1 MSAGFQE
8 LSPAQL
14 TVELENV
21 AVPLLVE
28 QLRSREAGHCMR
40 IGDLDVD
47 LMIRLCAR
55 LRAELPST
63 TVVVLTNGTLP
74 IPAELAI
81 TSTKLVELRNPHA
94 DGTQRQPLLVFVPS
108 EVRAS
113 AEDSFGVATFEEV
126 SIIGLYETL
135 IQQLIGETPPVLRG
149 AVQES
154 LRQLRDSES
163 PWTFADALSTTR
175 FLLTAKVNGNDAEAI
190 GASLYEIGLVPDFEW
205 LALPEKAPNRL
216 FRNRECV
223 EKLTWSPRSER
234 GRVGELGLADRAV
247 RNSLGNFL
255 AETGT
260 DDPRQWARH
269 IVVDRALWPLAFNKW
284 QFEDGGVQPDAV
296 FIGQVQTD
304 LPVVA
309 EDETKEPLTQLI
321 GQRILPVNS
330 LKKFNVTF
338 HVEPHP
344 TKVQG
349 LAKFVAQVISKEHGP
364 IGLVRGKAVRKTAT
378 DRTTISFL
386 ALNKI
391 EWEEG
396 WHFVRVLAQT
406 ESGDLI
412 PLVDSTGHAV
422 AWSAET
428 ESARPCP
435 NESDLFYVLP
445 DTEVEIEPAQRA
457 VPRELSAL
465 HALFRAQ
472 FTAILDGRDPAS
484 VVFGH
489 AVWAEKTKG
498 YVSGAEMLEV
508 KLGREGSVH
517 VPVSRALKSIEQ
529 KILAAPDGPIS
540 WRIPLNL
547 GVPGTSTGDVNDWP
561 VGSTAERFIGARS
574 RYFEAVRSG
583 TSELVTQGF
592 DAAAHADLAS
602 DYAEAYLELLTDLM
616 RRAEA
621 TAKSDSQRAFTDL
634 RKVLALDSVLL
645 AIVDFRGRRRD
656 AVLVAPTHPLRAL
669 WYAAWAKLGARW
681 VAAARTA
688 PREYV
693 IPTREALLRF
703 LSPTSFPPVIPTEA
717 GHVLTAVDS
726 INPFW
731 TLFAASNEEDPR
743 GLVGEVCSA
752 LALPEPAVGGALID
766 GAYLASRVRRYL
778 VQHPYVRTL
787 TINAFNPGRAG
798 VLADMLLELQK
809 EPAFADLRYDIRLF
823 VPDPDGPGVGEEI
836 AALLT
841 SDRGTTAREADAFS
855 VPAETH
861 LHPKLRL
868 AVRATKDFRINPETH
883 AAHLSLLFDVFPAEE
898 VAARKADPRDAT
910 AFVHGLVQEFST
922 EYHEDELTVAWRRQP
937 RHGAARP
944 IEDAE
949 ELSDLLGSLA
959 AAMSSATATIATGQS
974 GVDLRPV
981 VSLVLGPDDRALLHQ
996 VHEVSDWVFTLD
1008 RNLGIEFFD
1017 HGGRAMR
1024 PDYLIDHSPD
1034 MASTLGHRLV
1044 ITSRS
1049 VAELEALLRPVLEQ
1063 YGLQA
1068 EGRHAV
1074 VLLDQLRSLSG
1085 RLALKLISSPT
1096 QRAEALGLA
1105 LSRLYLE
1112 HQGVFENQV
1121 VVPLDAHLELYRVLK
1136 THANELGDEVS
1147 FRRTDLGLF
1156 DLDLTR
1162 RTITCRL
1169 VEVKCY
1175 SGIGDLAHYNAL
1187 KTSIAEQIAESE
1199 QVIAHHFDPQR
1210 TAQDRPDRAFKTRE
1224 LALLLE
1230 FYLERAER
1238 YGAIS
1243 REAANEARYFVH
1255 TLDDGYQLTFTRSAL
1270 IFDFAKPGTE
1280 LPESEGGIEYHR
1292 IGVNLIRQLV
1302 DAAAPG
1308 IEASASIGSSSGSGG
1323 PSGGPRPQGVAE
1335 VRRRRERAPSV
1346 PTLDTA
1352 AFLGSPRD
1360 RSVSWEELR
1369 SRQPGVPPTSP
1380 TSAAAHEA
1388 VFTPAEVTAVRLSA
1402 PEAPTAALP
1411 IVAPSANAAPEPTPL
1426 EPSAAEV
1433 AQPAQIAEH
1442 ALPPAVPYDIMLG
1455 VTGES
1460 PQYGLLGDVSGRR
1473 VAIDLNQT
1481 HTISLFGVQGGGKS
1495 YTLGTITEMALLPIP
1510 NINIL
1515 PQPLATVI
1523 FHYSPTMDYRPE
1535 FTSMVAPNS
1544 EAAQVKALKET
1555 FGAEPRA
1562 LADVLLLAP
1571 ADKLEERKQEYPGIE
1586 VHALKFGAAELQ
1598 TSHWRFLMGAV
1609 GNQATYIRQLNRLM
1623 KSLRG
1628 GLTLEGLNQGL
1639 EASSLSDHLKS
1650 MAKMRLELAS
1660 EYIDDSV
1667 RLKDEIRPGRLIIV
1681 DLRDEFIEKDEALG
1695 LFVVLLQ
1702 LFADAKYH
1710 DEQGI
1715 ERSFNKLVV
1724 FDEAHKYIDSP
1735 DLVAGLIEV
1744 VREMRHKGTTIMVAS
1759 QDPPSVPISLIELSS
1774 QIILH
1779 KFNSPAWLKHLQ
1791 KANAALGSLT
1801 PEKMSSLRPGEA
1813 FIWSSKATDDAFTR
1827 GVVKV
1832 RCRPRVTQHGGGT
1845 KTAISI
1851 PQPA

>member
-1 MSAGFQE
+1 VSVGFQE
-8 LSPAQL
+8 LSTNQL
-14 TVELENV
+14 TNELENV
-21 AVPLLVE
+21 AVPVLVE
-28 QLRSREAGHCMR
+28 QLRTRVAGHCMR
-40 IGDLDVD
+40 VSDLDAE

-55 LRAELPST
+55 LRAELPNT
-63 TVVVLTNGTLP
+63 TVVVLTDGKVT
-74 IPAELAI
+74 IPAELAVS
-81 TSTKLVELRNPHA
+81 STKLVELRNPHS
-94 DGTQRQPLLVFVPS
+94 DGAQRPPLLVFVPS

-126 SIIGLYETL
+126 SVTGLYEAL
-135 IQQLIGETPPVLRG
+135 IQRLLGEIPLALRG
-149 AVQES
+149 SVQEA
-154 LRQLRDSES
+154 LRRLRDVER
-163 PWTFADALSTTR
+163 PWSFADPLSTVR

-190 GASLYEIGLVPDFEW
+190 GASLYEVGLVPDFEW
-205 LALPEKAPNRL
+205 LAQPEKAPPRL
-216 FRNRECV
+216 VRNRECV
-223 EKLTWSPRSER
+223 QKLTWSARSER
-234 GRVGELGLADRAV
+234 GRVGELGLSKRAFK
-247 RNSLGNFL
+247 NLLGNFL
-255 AETGT
+255 AEAGAEE
-260 DDPRQWARH
+260 PRQWARR
-269 IVVDRALWPLAFNKW
+269 IVVDRSLWPLAFNKW
-284 QFEDGGVQPDAV
+284 EFEDGGVQPDSI
-296 FIGQVQTD
+296 FIGEVQTD
-304 LPVVA
+304 LPSVDD
-309 EDETKEPLTQLI
+309 DETKEPLAQLI
-321 GQRILPVNS
+321 GQHILPVS
-330 LKKFNVTF
+330 SIKKFNTTF
-338 HVEPHP
+338 RTEPHP
-344 TKVQG
+344 SKVQG

-364 IGLVRGKAVRKTAT
+364 IGLARSKAVWKTAT
-378 DRTTISFL
+378 DKATISFS
-386 ALNKI
+386 ALGKI
-391 EWEEG
+391 DWEEG
-396 WHFVRVLAQT
+396 WHFVRILAQT

-412 PLVDSTGHAV
+412 PLVDSNGDAV
-422 AWSAET
+422 AWSADT
-428 ESARPCP
+428 EAALPRP

-445 DTEVEIEPAQRA
+445 DTDVEIEPAQRA
-457 VPRELSAL
+457 VPRESSAL

-472 FTAILDGRDPAS
+472 FTAILDDRDPAS

-489 AVWAEKTKG
+489 AAWADKTKG
-498 YVSGAEMLEV
+498 HISGADMLEV

-529 KILAAPDGPIS
+529 KILAAPEGPIS
-540 WRIPLNL
+540 WRIPVNL
-547 GVPGTSTGDVNDWP
+547 GAPGTSTGEVNGWP
-561 VGSTAERFIGARS
+561 QCPSGERFLEART
-574 RYFEAVRSG
+574 RYFEAVRGG
-583 TSELVTQGF
+583 TSELVTQGI
-592 DAAAHADLAS
+592 DAGAHAELVC
-602 DYAEAYLELLTDLM
+602 DYAEAYLELLADLS

-621 TAKSDSQRAFTDL
+621 TAKSDSQRAFADL

-645 AIVDFRGRRRD
+645 AIVDHRGRRRD

-669 WYAAWAKLGARW
+669 WFATWAKLGARW
-681 VAAARTA
+681 VAAAKTA
-688 PREYV
+688 PHEYV
-693 IPTREALLRF
+693 VPTREALLRL
-703 LSPTSFPPVIPTEA
+703 LSPTSFPPVLPTEA

-731 TLFAASNEEDPR
+731 TMFAPSNEEDPR

-752 LALPEPAVGGALID
+752 LSLPEPAIGGALID

-798 VLADMLLELQK
+798 VLGDMLLELQK
-809 EPAFADLRYDIRLF
+809 ESAFADLRYDLRLF
-823 VPDPDGPGVGEEI
+823 VPDPDAPGVGEEI

-841 SDRGTTAREADAFS
+841 TDGGTTAREADAFS
-855 VPAETH
+855 IPAKTH
-861 LHPKLRL
+861 LYPKLRF
-868 AVRATKDFRINPETH
+868 AVRATKDFRASPDTH

-898 VAARKADPRDAT
+898 VGVRKADPRHAT
-910 AFVHGLVQEFST
+910 AFVHGLVQDFST
-922 EYHEDELTVAWRRQP
+922 EYHEDEQTVAWRRLP
-937 RHGAARP
+937 RHGVAQP

-981 VSLVLGPDDRALLHQ
+981 VSLALGPEGRALLHQ

-1017 HGGRAMR
+1017 HGGHATR

-1112 HQGVFENQV
+1112 HQGVFENQIV
-1121 VVPLDAHLELYRVLK
+1121 LPLDAHLELYRVLK
-1136 THANELGDEVS
+1136 QHADELGDEVS
-1147 FRRTDLGLF
+1147 FKRTDLGLF
-1156 DLDLTR
+1156 DLDITR

-1175 SGIGDLAHYNAL
+1175 SGVGDLAAYSAL
-1187 KTSIAEQIAESE
+1187 KSSIAEQIAQSE
-1199 QVIAHHFDPQR
+1199 QVLAVHFDPKR
-1210 TAQDRPDRAFKTRE
+1210 TPQDRPDRAFKTRE

-1243 REAANEARYFVH
+1243 REAADEARYFVH

-1280 LPESEGGIEYHR
+1280 PSESDGGIEYHR
-1292 IGVNLIRQLV
+1292 IGVDLIRQLV
-1302 DAAAPG
+1302 EAAAPST
-1308 IEASASIGSSSGSGG
+1308 ESSASVSAGSSGDSGPG
-1323 PSGGPRPQGVAE
+1323 GGPRPRGVTE

-1352 AFLGSPRD
+1352 AFLGSERD

-1369 SRQPGVPPTSP
+1369 GRP
-1380 TSAAAHEA
+1380 
-1388 VFTPAEVTAVRLSA
+1388 LSA
-1402 PEAPTAALP
+1402 PPSHAPATSQEAVPTAPVAPVARPSAREAPPAAP
-1411 IVAPSANAAPEPTPL
+1411 TPNPAPAATVAPLVAPPEPAAVEEPAPT
-1426 EPSAAEV
+1426 PSAA
-1433 AQPAQIAEH
+1433 PRST
-1442 ALPPAVPYDIMLG
+1442 PAVPYDIMLG
-1455 VTGES
+1455 VTGDS

-1495 YTLGTITEMALLPIP
+1495 YTLGTIAEMASLPIP
-1510 NINIL
+1510 NINVL

-1523 FHYSPTMDYRPE
+1523 FHYSPTMDYQPE

-1544 EAAQVKALKET
+1544 EVAQVKALKET
-1555 FGAEPRA
+1555 FGAEPHA
-1562 LADVLLLAP
+1562 LSDVLLLAP
-1571 ADKLEERKQEYPGIE
+1571 ADKIDERKQEYPGIE
-1586 VHALKFGAAELQ
+1586 VRPLKFAAAELQ

-1609 GNQATYIRQLNRLM
+1609 GNQATYIRQLNRVM
-1623 KSLRG
+1623 KSLRED
-1628 GLTLEGLNQGL
+1628 LTLEGLNQGI
-1639 EASSLSDHLKS
+1639 EGSSLPDHLKA

-1702 LFADAKYH
+1702 LFADAKYRDARGAEH
-1710 DEQGI
+1710 
-1715 ERSFNKLVV
+1715 SFNKLVV
-1724 FDEAHKYIDSP
+1724 FDEAHKYIESP

-1744 VREMRHKGTTIMVAS
+1744 VREMRHKGTSIMVAS

-1774 QIILH
+1774 QVILH

-1801 PEKMSSLRPGEA
+1801 PEKMANLRPGEA
-1813 FIWSSKATDDAFTR
+1813 FIWSSKATDDAFTKSA
-1827 GVVKV
+1827 VKI
-1832 RCRPRVTQHGGGT
+1832 RCRPRVTHHGGAT
-1845 KTAISI
+1845 KTAVGG
-1851 PQPA
+1851 

>member
-1 MSAGFQE
+1 VSAGFQE
-8 LSPAQL
+8 LSLGQL
-14 TVELENV
+14 TIELENV

-28 QLRSREAGHCMR
+28 QLRNRDAGHCMR
-40 IGDLDVD
+40 VIDLDAE
-47 LMIRLCAR
+47 LMVRLCAR
-55 LRAELPST
+55 LRAELPNT
-63 TVVVLTNGTLP
+63 MVAVLTDGKLA
-74 IPAELAI
+74 IPADLAVS
-81 TSTKLVELRNPHA
+81 STKLVELRNPYA
-94 DGTQRQPLLVFVPS
+94 DGSLRQPLLVFVPS

-126 SIIGLYETL
+126 AVTGLYEAL
-135 IQQLIGETPPVLRG
+135 IKRLVDEIPPALRGSVQVSIRRLREPETPW
-149 AVQES
+149 A
-154 LRQLRDSES
+154 
-163 PWTFADALSTTR
+163 FADALSTVR

-205 LALPEKAPNRL
+205 LAPPEKAPARL
-216 FRNRECV
+216 IRNRECV

-234 GRVGELGLADRAV
+234 GRVGDLGLAKRAFK
-247 RNSLGNFL
+247 NLLGDFL
-255 AETGT
+255 AEAGT
-260 DDPRQWARH
+260 DDPRQWARR
-269 IVVDRALWPLAFNKW
+269 IVVDKSHWQLAFNKW
-284 QFEDGGVQPDAV
+284 EFADGGVQPDAI
-296 FIGQVQTD
+296 FIGEVQTD
-304 LPVVA
+304 LPSVA
-309 EDETKEPLTQLI
+309 EDETKDPLVQLI
-321 GQRILPVNS
+321 GQRILPISS

-338 HVEPHP
+338 RTEPHP
-344 TKVQG
+344 SKVQG
-349 LAKFVAQVISKEHGP
+349 LAKFAAQVISKEHGP
-364 IGLVRGKAVRKTAT
+364 IGLVRSKAVWKTAI
-378 DRTTISFL
+378 DKATISFS
-386 ALNKI
+386 ALGKI
-391 EWEEG
+391 DWEEG
-396 WHFVRVLAQT
+396 WHFVRMLAQT

-412 PLVDSTGHAV
+412 PLVDVNGHAI
-422 AWSAET
+422 AWSAEGEET
-428 ESARPCP
+428 LPRRP

-445 DTEVEIEPAQRA
+445 DTQVEVEPAQRA
-457 VPRELSAL
+457 VPREPSAL

-472 FTAILDGRDPAS
+472 FSAVLDNRDPTS
-484 VVFGH
+484 VVLGH
-489 AVWAEKTKG
+489 AAWADKTKG
-498 YVSGAEMLEV
+498 HVTGTDMIEV

-529 KILAAPDGPIS
+529 KILAAPEGPIS
-540 WRIPLNL
+540 WRIPLNH
-547 GVPGTSTGDVNDWP
+547 GVPGSSTGEVNSWP
-561 VGSTAERFIGARS
+561 QGPAVDSFLEARR
-574 RYFEAVRSG
+574 RYFDAVRSG
-583 TSELVTQGF
+583 TSELVTQGT
-592 DAAAHADLAS
+592 DAAAHAERAS
-602 DYAEAYLELLTDLM
+602 DYSEAYLELLAHLS

-621 TAKSDSQRAFTDL
+621 TAKSDSQRAFADL

-645 AIVDFRGRRRD
+645 AIVDHRGRRRD

-669 WYAAWAKLGARW
+669 WFATWAKLGARW
-681 VAAARTA
+681 VAAAKRA
-688 PREYV
+688 PHEYV
-693 IPTREALLRF
+693 VPAREALLKL
-703 LSPTSFPPVIPTEA
+703 LSPTSFPPVLPTEA

-731 TLFAASNEEDPR
+731 TLFAPSNEEDPR

-752 LALPEPAVGGALID
+752 LGLPEPAIGGALID

-798 VLADMLLELQK
+798 VLGDMLLELQK
-809 EPAFADLRYDIRLF
+809 ESAFADLRYDLRLF
-823 VPDPDGPGVGEEI
+823 VPDPDAPGVGEEI

-841 SDRGTTAREADAFS
+841 PDGGTAAREADAFS

-861 LHPKLRL
+861 LHPKLRF
-868 AVRATKDFRINPETH
+868 AVRATREFRTSPETH

-898 VAARKADPRDAT
+898 VAARRADPRHAT

-922 EYHEDELTVAWRRQP
+922 EYHEDELTVAWRRLP
-937 RHGAARP
+937 RHGMARP

-974 GVDLRPV
+974 GMDLRPV

-1017 HGGRAMR
+1017 HGGHATR

-1034 MASTLGHRLV
+1034 MASMLGHRLV

-1112 HQGVFENQV
+1112 HQGVFENQI
-1121 VVPLDAHLELYRVLK
+1121 VVPLDAHLDLYRVLK
-1136 THANELGDEVS
+1136 QGADELGDEVS
-1147 FRRTDLGLF
+1147 FKRTDLGLF
-1156 DLDLTR
+1156 DLDINR
-1162 RTITCRL
+1162 RIITCRL

-1175 SGIGDLAHYNAL
+1175 SGVGDLAAYNAL
-1187 KTSIAEQIAESE
+1187 KSSIAEQIGQSE
-1199 QVIAHHFDPQR
+1199 QVLAHHFDPQR
-1210 TAQDRPDRAFKTRE
+1210 TPQDRPDRTFKTRE

-1238 YGAIS
+1238 YGAIT
-1243 REAANEARYFVH
+1243 REAADEARYFAH
-1255 TLDDGYQLTFTRSAL
+1255 TLDDGYHLSFTRSAL

-1280 LPESEGGIEYHR
+1280 PPESESGIEYHR
-1292 IGVNLIRQLV
+1292 IGVDLIRQLV
-1302 DAAAPG
+1302 DAAAPSA
-1308 IEASASIGSSSGSGG
+1308 ESSASISSSSGSGG
-1323 PSGGPRPQGVAE
+1323 PGGGEPRPRGVAE
-1335 VRRRRERAPSV
+1335 LHRRRERAPSV
-1346 PTLDTA
+1346 PTLDSA

-1369 SRQPGVPPTSP
+1369 GRLPSVPPP
-1380 TSAAAHEA
+1380 PHMPIAPQEA
-1388 VFTPAEVTAVRLSA
+1388 VPM
-1402 PEAPTAALP
+1402 PALP
-1411 IVAPSANAAPEPTPL
+1411 PSTRPR
-1426 EPSAAEV
+1426 AAEELPA
-1433 AQPAQIAEH
+1433 AQPAKAATVANVAPAVPPPECPAAE
-1442 ALPPAVPYDIMLG
+1442 PPPPPGAAVKTAHAVPYDIMLG
-1455 VTGES
+1455 VTGDS

-1473 VAIDLNQT
+1473 ISIDLNQT

-1495 YTLGTITEMALLPIP
+1495 YTLGTIAEMASLHIPHINVLP
-1510 NINIL
+1510 N
-1515 PQPLATVI
+1515 PLATVI

-1535 FTSMVAPNS
+1535 FTSMIAPNS

-1562 LADVLLLAP
+1562 LRDVLLLAP
-1571 ADKLEERKQEYPGIE
+1571 ADKLDERRQEYPDIE
-1586 VHALKFGAAELQ
+1586 VRPLKFGAGELQ

-1609 GNQATYIRQLNRLM
+1609 GNQATYIRQLNRVM
-1623 KSLRG
+1623 KSLRDD
-1628 GLTLEGLNQGL
+1628 LTLAGLNEGI
-1639 EASSLSDHLKS
+1639 EASSLPDHLKN
-1650 MAKMRLELAS
+1650 MAKMRLELAA

-1667 RLKDEIRPGRLIIV
+1667 RLKEEIRPGRLIIV

-1702 LFADAKYH
+1702 LFADAKYR
-1710 DEQGI
+1710 DSQGV
-1715 ERSFNKLVV
+1715 EHSFNKLVV
-1724 FDEAHKYIDSP
+1724 FDEAHKYIESP

-1744 VREMRHKGTTIMVAS
+1744 VREMRHKGTSIMVAS

-1774 QIILH
+1774 QVILH
-1779 KFNSPAWLKHLQ
+1779 KFNSPAWLKHIQ

-1801 PEKMSSLRPGEA
+1801 PEKMSNLRPGEA
-1813 FIWSSKATDDAFTR
+1813 FIWSSKATDDAFTKSA
-1827 GVVKV
+1827 VKI
-1832 RCRPRVTQHGGGT
+1832 RCRPRVTRHGGAT
-1845 KTAISI
+1845 KTAVG
-1851 PQPA
+1851 A